1 VNADVTATLDDQA
14 LARVDALAR
23 QYRITRD
30 EMLARIF
37 QTGLLHEERH
47 ARDARAQRDGG
58 AP

>member
-1 VNADVTATLDDQA
+1 MNIDVTTTLDDQA

-23 QYRITRD
+23 LSRITRD

-47 ARDARAQRDGG
+47 ARDARAERNGG
-58 AP
+58 AS